1 MKEIVIIGAGG
12 HAKVV
17 IDIILQREKI
27 LNDNLIIK
35 GILDDTFKENEEKKI
50 FGIPIVG
57 KINKILELPSNIY
70 YIIAI
75 GNNGIRKK
83 IVQNYEKI
91 KYITLIHPK
100 AIIGENV
107 KIGVGTVLM
116 AGSIINSY
124 TKIGN
129 HCIINTGSIIEHDN
143 IIEDY
148 VHISPNVTLCGE
160 VVIKKESW
168 IGASAV
174 IIQGIT
180 VGYNSII
187 GAGTVVIKSIPNFCT
202 AINNPAKII
211 KSNEDKYLVR
221 K

>member
-1 MKEIVIIGAGG
+1 MKEVVIIGAGG

-75 GNNGIRKK
+75 GNNTIRKK
-83 IVQNYEKI
+83 IAQNYEKI

-100 AIIGENV
+100 AVIAENV
-107 KIGVGTVLM
+107 SISTGTVLM
-116 AGSIINSY
+116 AGSIVNSY
-124 TKIGN
+124 TKIGK

-143 IIEDY
+143 TIEDY
-148 VHISPNVTLCGE
+148 VHISPRATLCGG
-160 VVIKKESW
+160 VIVEEESW
-168 IGASAV
+168 IGAGST
-174 IIQGIT
+174 IIQGLKIGKK
-180 VGYNSII
+180 VII
-187 GAGTVVIKSIPNFCT
+187 GAGAVAIKMLRIF
-202 AINNPAKII
+202 
-211 KSNEDKYLVR
+211 LQ
-221 K
+221 

>member
-1 MKEIVIIGAGG
+1 MKEVVIIGAGG

-75 GNNGIRKK
+75 GNNTIRKK
-83 IVQNYEKI
+83 IAQNYEKI

-100 AIIGENV
+100 AVIAENV
-107 KIGVGTVLM
+107 SISTGTVLM
-116 AGSIINSY
+116 AGSIVNSY
-124 TKIGN
+124 TKIGK

-143 IIEDY
+143 TIEDY
-148 VHISPNVTLCGE
+148 VHISPRATLCGG
-160 VVIKKESW
+160 VIVEEESW
-168 IGASAV
+168 IGAGSP
-174 IIQGIT
+174 IIQGLKIGKK
-180 VGYNSII
+180 VII
-187 GAGTVVIKSIPNFCT
+187 GAGAVAIKNVENFST
-202 AINNPAKII
+202 MIGIPAKNI
-211 KSNEDKYLVR
+211 KIN
-221 K
+221 

>member
-1 MKEIVIIGAGG
+1 MKEVVIIGAGG

-75 GNNGIRKK
+75 GNNTIRKK
-83 IVQNYEKI
+83 IAQNYEKI

-100 AIIGENV
+100 AVIAENV
-107 KIGVGTVLM
+107 SISTGTVLM
-116 AGSIINSY
+116 AGSIVNSY
-124 TKIGN
+124 TKIGK

-143 IIEDY
+143 TIEDY
-148 VHISPNVTLCGE
+148 VHISPRATLCGG
-160 VVIKKESW
+160 VIVEEESW
-168 IGASAV
+168 IGAGST
-174 IIQGIT
+174 IIQGLKIGKK
-180 VGYNSII
+180 VII
-187 GAGTVVIKSIPNFCT
+187 GAGAVAIKNVENFST
-202 AINNPAKII
+202 MIGIPAKNI
-211 KSNEDKYLVR
+211 KIN
-221 K
+221 